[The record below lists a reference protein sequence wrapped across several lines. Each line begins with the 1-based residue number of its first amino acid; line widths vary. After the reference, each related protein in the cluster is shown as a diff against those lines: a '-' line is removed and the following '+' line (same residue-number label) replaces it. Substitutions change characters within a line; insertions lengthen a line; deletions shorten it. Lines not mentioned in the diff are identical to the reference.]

1 MRRKII
7 TMIVV
12 GAILAALS
20 AIEQISVRRITD
32 SALEQTSGILNAVR
46 MEDLEGAMQKAHA
59 LDEAWDR
66 NASMLEMIINHSST
80 DDVRFALSRLIASLE
95 SGDSSSAMIYA
106 SELEG
111 GIEHVL
117 ERQELT
123 PQNVL

>member
-12 GAILAALS
+12 GVILATLS
-20 AIEQISVRRITD
+20 AVEQISVHRITD
-32 SALEQTSGILNAVR
+32 SALEQTSEILNAVR
-46 MEDLEGAMQKAHA
+46 MGDLEAAIEKAHA

-66 NASMLEMIINHSST
+66 EASMMEMIIDHGSA

-117 ERQELT
+117 ERQELS

>member
-12 GAILAALS
+12 GVILATLS
-20 AIEQISVRRITD
+20 AVEQISVHRITD
-32 SALEQTSGILNAVR
+32 SALEQTSEILNAVR
-46 MEDLEGAMQKAHA
+46 MGDLEAAIEKAHA

-66 NASMLEMIINHSST
+66 KASMMEMIIDHGSA

-117 ERQELT
+117 ERQELS